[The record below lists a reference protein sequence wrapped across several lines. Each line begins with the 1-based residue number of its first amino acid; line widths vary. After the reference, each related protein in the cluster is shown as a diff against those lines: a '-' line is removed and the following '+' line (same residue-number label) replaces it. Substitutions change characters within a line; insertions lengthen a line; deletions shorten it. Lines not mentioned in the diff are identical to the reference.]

1 MLTSLHIENIAIIKQ
16 LDLDFSNGFS
26 VMTGETGAGKSIIID
41 ALSLL
46 CGARS
51 GRDAIRSE
59 ERMATVQAVF
69 EHCPKQVLQLIAD
82 ADCGQI
88 DDDTVMLSRT
98 VYLEGKNSVKCN
110 GRSISVAL
118 LRDIAAGLL
127 QIHGQNDNLLF
138 LAQENHLAFLDDYA
152 QLTTQCNAYR
162 EKYEQLC
169 AIKTKINAHNR
180 DEKENARRADLLRYQ
195 ISEIDAVKPKVGEE
209 EELLSEKT
217 KIQNAEKIEQCFE
230 VVRNAWMPTQEEDI
244 CTLLGQA
251 ETSITQLLE
260 VYPSLSGELQR
271 LGACRIE
278 LEDIMQSVLAL
289 DEGESEVPSQQRLDE
304 IEARLGEFARL
315 KKKYGADISQVLA
328 FREQCEQQLQSMQ
341 LGETDIK
348 QLKQQYKEI
357 GTQALAMAKQL
368 TQARVKYG
376 KILSEEMMRE
386 LAYLDMEKVRFS
398 VLVEPDCDEKGHP
411 IFNANGTDRVQFLIS
426 TNPGEPLKPIDKVAS
441 GGELSRVMLAA
452 KCVLN
457 KEDSRT
463 MIFDEV
469 DTGVSGKTSQ
479 KIGLKMK
486 QLSQQGCQVLCV
498 THAAQ
503 IAALADAHYL
513 ISKKEEDGRTTTQ
526 VQLLDES
533 GRIEELSRILGG
545 IHITNSVRQTAKEM
559 LHTVAPTSK

>member
-51 GRDAIRSE
+51 GRDVIRSG

-69 EHCPKQVLQLIAD
+69 EHCPKQVLQLISD

-110 GRSISVAL
+110 GRNISVAL

-169 AIKTKINAHNR
+169 AI
-180 DEKENARRADLLRYQ
+180 
-195 ISEIDAVKPKVGEE
+195 
-209 EELLSEKT
+209 KT

-315 KKKYGADISQVLA
+315 KKKYGADISQVLV

-376 KILSEEMMRE
+376 KILS
-386 LAYLDMEKVRFS
+386 
-398 VLVEPDCDEKGHP
+398 
-411 IFNANGTDRVQFLIS
+411 
-426 TNPGEPLKPIDKVAS
+426 
-441 GGELSRVMLAA
+441 
-452 KCVLN
+452 
-457 KEDSRT
+457 
-463 MIFDEV
+463 
-469 DTGVSGKTSQ
+469 
-479 KIGLKMK
+479 
-486 QLSQQGCQVLCV
+486 
-498 THAAQ
+498 
-503 IAALADAHYL
+503 
-513 ISKKEEDGRTTTQ
+513 
-526 VQLLDES
+526 
-533 GRIEELSRILGG
+533 
-545 IHITNSVRQTAKEM
+545 
-559 LHTVAPTSK
+559 

>member
-51 GRDAIRSE
+51 GRDAIRSG

-278 LEDIMQSVLAL
+278 LEDIMQSVLSL

-315 KKKYGADISQVLA
+315 KKKYGADISQVLV

-368 TQARVKYG
+368 TQERVKYG

-411 IFNANGTDRVQFLIS
+411 IFNASGTDRVQFLIS

-545 IHITNSVRQTAKEM
+545 IHITDIVRQTAREM
-559 LHTVAPTSK
+559 LHTVASTSK